1 MACVKTPDC
10 FAIGSA
16 WNKPRNYQVTPRP
29 VDGESL
35 AEHHGLVV
43 SVDVGNGD
51 ELEFRISFT
60 LGELRAMARV
70 AKGKQP

>member
-10 FAIGSA
+10 FAIGFA
-16 WNKPRNYQVTPRP
+16 WNKPRNYQVTLRP
-29 VDGESL
+29 VDRESL
-35 AEHHGLVV
+35 AKHPGLVV
-43 SVDVGNGD
+43 SVDVGNGA

-60 LGELRAMARV
+60 LNELRAMARA